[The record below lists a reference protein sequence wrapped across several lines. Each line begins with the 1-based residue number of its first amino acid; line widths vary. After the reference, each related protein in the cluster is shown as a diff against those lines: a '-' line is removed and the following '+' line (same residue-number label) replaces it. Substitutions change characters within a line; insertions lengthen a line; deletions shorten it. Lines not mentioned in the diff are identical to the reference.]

1 MIEGA
6 TVTLP
11 LGEFDKLRSDSE
23 KLRNLI
29 QQITWCFDYEYKE
42 HGTPDKCKT
51 CKKENP
57 DCTKCKVL
65 KESPLYEEILTVDT
79 QRLINFAKQYALYG
93 TDIESDVEEMTV
105 VEKKKR
111 GASK

>member
-11 LGEFDKLRSDSE
+11 LGEFDKLRTNSD
-23 KLRNLI
+23 KFRRLV
-29 QQITWCFDYEYKE
+29 QQIALCFEYEYKE
-42 HGTPDKCKT
+42 YGEPDECKT

-57 DCTKCKVL
+57 VCTKCKVF
-65 KESPLYEEILTVDT
+65 KKSPPYEEILTADT
-79 QRLINFAKQYALYG
+79 EGLINLTKQFALYG
-93 TDIESDVEEMTV
+93 KDIESDVEEMTI

-111 GASK
+111 GADK